1 MKLFKVTYQRMCHP
15 SKGIGWEE
23 HEAYYTCSSLDRLY
37 DYIENEEHL
46 TVITIRILDYTPIE
60 NTHTE
65 KLEDKTKNNATKKIF
80 SETIIKAM

>member
-15 SKGIGWEE
+15 SKGIYWEE

-46 TVITIRILDYTPIE
+46 TVLNIRILDF
-60 NTHTE
+60 TE
-65 KLEDKTKNNATKKIF
+65 VKLKTLLPTSNEEFKTINSDET
-80 SETIIKAM
+80 TIIKAM